1 MQFNLDYFYGNEAS
15 RFRFYRMPKA
25 LFDGDLSL
33 ESATLYGLML
43 DRVGLSVKNGWTDGL
58 GRVFIY
64 FVQKDVQK
72 FLRCGHNRATS
83 FMRELERFGLIERK
97 RQGLGKPTII
107 YVKNFS
113 GSGNDALKNEVNKN
127 VESAQNEGEVP
138 IVHQEDASNQVLF
151 SVPEKAVKTARAGQS
166 RVPAE
171 GSLDC
176 PNRAAN
182 ETEKKETELTETN
195 HILPQPPHTSRCRPR
210 YDRNLMDEM
219 RWVREE
225 IRENIDYEGLV
236 RDHPYDSIIFGSYVE
251 LMVEAACCS
260 KETVRIC
267 GKDIPI
273 VAVRSRFLKL
283 EREHIEYVRDC
294 LCNTTSAIGNIKAY
308 TLAALYN
315 APVTCGQYYV
325 SLVSHDLCL

>member
-72 FLRCGHNRATS
+72 FLRCGHNRATA

-97 RQGLGKPTII
+97 RQGLGKPAII

-113 GSGNDALKNEVNKN
+113 GSGNDALENEVNKN

-236 RDHPYDSIIFGSYVE
+236 RDHPCDSSILDGYVE
-251 LMVEAACCS
+251 LMVETACCS

-267 GKDIPI
+267 GQDIPTTSI
-273 VAVRSRFLKL
+273 RSRFLKL

-315 APVTCGQYYV
+315 APVTCGQYYA
-325 SLVSHDLCL
+325 SLVSRDLCL

>member
-195 HILPQPPHTSRCRPR
+195 RIFPRPPHA
-210 YDRNLMDEM
+210 D
-219 RWVREE
+219 
-225 IRENIDYEGLV
+225 
-236 RDHPYDSIIFGSYVE
+236 
-251 LMVEAACCS
+251 
-260 KETVRIC
+260 
-267 GKDIPI
+267 
-273 VAVRSRFLKL
+273 RSRL
-283 EREHIEYVRDC
+283 
-294 LCNTTSAIGNIKAY
+294 
-308 TLAALYN
+308 
-315 APVTCGQYYV
+315 
-325 SLVSHDLCL
+325 

>member
-25 LFDGDLSL
+25 LFDVDLSL
-33 ESATLYGLML
+33 EAVTLYGLML

-72 FLRCGHNRATS
+72 FLRCGHNRATA

-97 RQGLGKPTII
+97 RQGLGKPAMI

-113 GSGNDALKNEVNKN
+113 GSGNDALENEVNKN
-127 VESAQNEGEVP
+127 VEPAQNEGEVP

-151 SVPEKAVKTARAGQS
+151 SAPEKAVKTARSGQS
-166 RVPAE
+166 RVSAE

-195 HILPQPPHTSRCRPR
+195 HILPQTPHTSRCRPR

-267 GKDIPI
+267 GKDIPT
-273 VAVRSRFLKL
+273 VAV
-283 EREHIEYVRDC
+283 
-294 LCNTTSAIGNIKAY
+294 
-308 TLAALYN
+308 
-315 APVTCGQYYV
+315 
-325 SLVSHDLCL
+325 